1 MRVPKGKKYTSW
13 RKTSTGTRWECR
25 HWVVDATGKRA
36 NLSVSIPLNWTEDD
50 LILAERAMDEKIK
63 QRTERPYGFDTAS
76 VIATSIQVRE
86 SLGKLRPST
95 AESYASML
103 RCYIAPT
110 IGAKPPEDIT
120 PWDITKALSSV
131 ASSGVSVGTVEK
143 LYHMLSGSFR
153 WMVANGVVESNPVAG
168 ADKPRKERQEAVFAS
183 DEDHRRIAA
192 WITEDTDGQDGRMMR
207 DIIHLL
213 VNTGLRIGE
222 VSALRVSSYDPASHT
237 LQVTETITQGRGRW
251 RRGVPKSKESRR
263 SVELAA
269 DVANRV
275 EEHIKWQSRLLNSQ
289 GLIQTDATPLFA
301 KDAHTPW
308 LPSLIRTKW
317 RSIRTKLGIDER
329 LTPHSL
335 RHTHVTVAMAAGANI
350 KEIQERVGHSDA
362 MTTVRVYGHVIPG
375 RRSAVAE
382 AASARE
388 REYLNGA

>member
-1 MRVPKGKKYTSW
+1 MDAPVGQRYPKWRLTSG
-13 RKTSTGTRWECR
+13 GTRWECR
-25 HWVVDATGKRA
+25 RWVTDATGRRA
-36 NLSVSIPLNWTEDD
+36 NLSVSVPLEWTDED
-50 LILAERAMDEKIK
+50 LALAESAMDEKIR
-63 QRTERPYGFDTAS
+63 QRTERPYGFDTES
-76 VIATSIQVRE
+76 VVSTSIQVRE

-95 AESYASML
+95 AESYNSML

-110 IGAKPPEDIT
+110 IGAKPPEDVT

-143 LYHMLSGSFR
+143 LYHMLSGSFK

-168 ADKPRKERQEAVFAS
+168 ADKPRRERPEAIFAS
-183 DEDHRRIAA
+183 EEDHRKIAA
-192 WITEDTDGQDGRMMR
+192 WMAQETEDADGRTMR
-207 DIIHLL
+207 DIVHLL

-222 VSALRVSSYDPASHT
+222 AAALRVSSYDPDNRSIR
-237 LQVTETITQGRGRW
+237 VNETVTQGRGGW

-263 SVELAA
+263 IIELAA
-269 DVANRV
+269 DVADRV
-275 EEHIKWQSRLLNSQ
+275 EARIAWQAERQAELGEVQ
-289 GLIQTDATPLFA
+289 DGATPLFA
-301 KDAHTPW
+301 RDARTPW
-308 LPSLIRTKW
+308 LPSLIRSRW
-317 RSIRTKLGIDER
+317 RTVRAELGVDPR

-375 RRSAVAE
+375 RRGAVAE

-388 REYLNGA
+388 RGYLDGA